1 MMKTIIHVLVLIY
14 TLMSNDGQAACLN
27 TKVSGQ
33 GQAILLMPGFISDE
47 RVWQPLANSLAKNYQ
62 VHQLSIAGFGK
73 NPACEQAETI
83 YPQVIAELKQ
93 YLNTT
98 ELDRPIFIGHSMGG
112 LMAYELALADHSE
125 LVAAISIDGL
135 PFIGPVF
142 TRTNETTVE
151 DISYQAR
158 SIKQLYQHAN
168 AKQLKMMT
176 QQGIAIQT
184 KDESRYQDILDMA
197 ETSDPVTAANAVYA
211 VMTTDLRLE
220 LAKLKTP
227 MLLIGA
233 SGGFTQPE
241 QQQAIKTLYQAQLV
255 HSKQIELKMNSRGR
269 HFLMWDQPQWLIE
282 TITQFIKEQ
291 A

>member
-1 MMKTIIHVLVLIY
+1 MMKTIFLILILAY
-14 TLMSNDGQAACLN
+14 TLMSNDTQAACLN

-73 NPACEQAETI
+73 NPACEQAKTI
-83 YPQVIAELKQ
+83 YPQIIAELKQ
-93 YLNTT
+93 YLDETP
-98 ELDRPIFIGHSMGG
+98 LVRPIFIGHSMGG
-112 LMAYELALADHSE
+112 LMAFELALADASS
-125 LVAAISIDGL
+125 LSAAISIDGL

-142 TRTNETTVE
+142 TRTNETTVA
-151 DISYQAR
+151 DLSYQAS
-158 SIKQLYQHAN
+158 SIKQFYQHAD

-197 ETSDPVTAANAVYA
+197 ASSDPTTAANAIYS
-211 VMTTDLRLE
+211 VMATDLRAA

-233 SGGFTQPE
+233 SGGFSQPE
-241 QQQAIKTLYQAQLV
+241 HQLAVKALYQAQLSQSAHV
-255 HSKQIELKMNSRGR
+255 ELKMNNQGR
-269 HFLMWDQPQWLIE
+269 HFLMWDQPEWLMA
-282 TITQFIKEQ
+282 TITQFIKEH